1 MMNKALKI
9 TYLLCLTLFSFT
21 SVSAQELE
29 IKKDSSSI
37 EVTYF
42 KENIN
47 DRYNGSD
54 FNYSI
59 NDTGGV
65 NLIQSVFKK
74 FFGWLQDIF
83 GIDIDVNYKVLEY
96 IVYALLGIG
105 TLFLLIRFLMQTP
118 ISSVFKSESRTIDSI
133 HFTEEA
139 LTETNFDKLTKKAI
153 KKENYRLATR
163 YLYLKSL
170 QQLSKKEIIKWNFD
184 KTNSEYINEI
194 KNTNTKDLFK
204 RASYIYDYVWYG
216 EFTIDKDSFNQ
227 NQELFNQ
234 LNEVTNG

>member
-139 LTETNFDKLTKKAI
+139 LTETNFDKLTKKAL

>member
-21 SVSAQELE
+21 SVSEQELE

-139 LTETNFDKLTKKAI
+139 LTETNFDKLTKKAL

-216 EFTIDKDSFNQ
+216 EFTIDLTKTKSFLIN
-227 NQELFNQ
+227 
-234 LNEVTNG
+234 

>member
-42 KENIN
+42 NENIN

-139 LTETNFDKLTKKAI
+139 LTETNFDKLTKKAL

>member
-133 HFTEEA
+133 HFTEES
-139 LTETNFDKLTKKAI
+139 LTETNFDKLTKKAL

>member
-1 MMNKALKI
+1 MNKIVKT
-9 TYLLCLTLFSFT
+9 TYLLCFAFLSLLT
-21 SVSAQELE
+21 VNAQEPE
-29 IKKDSSSI
+29 IKKDSSAI
-37 EVTYF
+37 DVTYF
-42 KENIN
+42 KENIKE
-47 DRYNGSD
+47 RYTDSD

-65 NLIQSVFKK
+65 NLIQSVFRK

-96 IVYALLGIG
+96 IVYAILGAG

-118 ISSVFKSESRTIDSI
+118 INSIFKNESRTIDSI
-133 HFTEEA
+133 YFTEET

-153 KKENYRLATR
+153 KKGNYRLATR

-170 QQLSKKEIIKWNFD
+170 QHLSKKEIIKWNFD
-184 KTNSEYINEI
+184 KTNSEYITEI
-194 KNTNTKDLFK
+194 KNKDTKDLFK

-216 EFTIDKDSFNQ
+216 EFSIDEDNFNQ
-227 NQELFNQ
+227 NQVLFNQ
-234 LNEVTNG
+234 LNNANNG

>member
-9 TYLLCLTLFSFT
+9 TYLLCFTLFSFT

-139 LTETNFDKLTKKAI
+139 LTETNFDKLTKKAL